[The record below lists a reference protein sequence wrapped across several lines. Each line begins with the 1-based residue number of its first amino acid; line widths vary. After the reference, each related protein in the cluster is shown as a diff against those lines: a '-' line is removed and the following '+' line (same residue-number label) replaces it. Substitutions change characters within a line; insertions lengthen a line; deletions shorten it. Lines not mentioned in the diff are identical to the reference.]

1 MSCSAAP
8 SFAEL
13 VMADVVSMALWGA
26 FCVLAVALVYL
37 YRGNLRK
44 WLD

>member
-1 MSCSAAP
+1 VDCTAAP

-26 FCVLAVALVYL
+26 FCVAAVLTVYA
-37 YRGNLRK
+37 YRGHFRK